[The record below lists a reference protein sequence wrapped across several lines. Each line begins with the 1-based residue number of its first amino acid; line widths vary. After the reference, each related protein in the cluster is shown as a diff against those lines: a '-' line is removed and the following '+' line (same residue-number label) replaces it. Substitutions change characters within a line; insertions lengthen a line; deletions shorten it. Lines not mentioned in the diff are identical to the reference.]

1 LYKDRPKQVLVAGG
15 GYAGI
20 QAALV
25 LEHHLLKDSDSK
37 ILLIDKKGY
46 HTLLPSLPE
55 IISKRGFSIIDY
67 KDIVRDKKIDFI
79 QATISNI
86 DLNSK
91 TVFIT

>member
-1 LYKDRPKQVLVAGG
+1 MYKDRPKQVLVAGG
-15 GYAGI
+15 GYAWI